1 MIQITRAVAGV
12 IALAV
17 AVTLCVRTGMTMQEN
32 SASVAGALWIDYRF
46 FTIWANTLVGL
57 VCAAIALGRVPP
69 HWLTAGPALAIAL
82 VAGVYHALLAEGR
95 NLTGLDLVVDTM
107 LHTVVPAAFI
117 LFWMLALP
125 KGRLAWRDLI
135 IWSAYPIAYSIYAIL
150 RGTFDGVH
158 PYFFLNL
165 DQLGA
170 GGVTIWVVGLTSV
183 FLVVGAIMV
192 ACARRFA
199 ATA

>member
-1 MIQITRAVAGV
+1 
-12 IALAV
+12 
-17 AVTLCVRTGMTMQEN
+17 
-32 SASVAGALWIDYRF
+32 
-46 FTIWANTLVGL
+46 
-57 VCAAIALGRVPP
+57 
-69 HWLTAGPALAIAL
+69 
-82 VAGVYHALLAEGR
+82 
-95 NLTGLDLVVDTM
+95 
-107 LHTVVPAAFI
+107 
-117 LFWMLALP
+117 MLALP

-135 IWSAYPIAYSIYAIL
+135 IWSAYPIYAIL

-158 PYFFLNL
+158 PYFFLNV

-170 GGVTIWVVGLTSV
+170 GGVALWVAGLTSV